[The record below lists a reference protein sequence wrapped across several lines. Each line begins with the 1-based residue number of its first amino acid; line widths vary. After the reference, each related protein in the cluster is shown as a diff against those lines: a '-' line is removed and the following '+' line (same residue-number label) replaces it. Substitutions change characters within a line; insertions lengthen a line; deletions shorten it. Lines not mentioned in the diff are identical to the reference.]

1 MALDLGLPNDVF
13 FIISQG
19 SFEFKTKNGIVDML
33 SDQISYSKV
42 SDFTDTSS
50 IMRNV
55 NVNGTEKKKRTLSI
69 APSKTSDM
77 SPGKIGGDYTIDV

>member
-1 MALDLGLPNDVF
+1 
-13 FIISQG
+13 
-19 SFEFKTKNGIVDML
+19 ML

-77 SPGKIGGDYTIDV
+77 SPGKIGGDYTIDVQTQSHRSLNKEALKSLAENTPNVKKE